1 MNEHTETVL
10 DYPQIKRDLH
20 AYTVTPMG
28 NALAAQLHPVTERA
42 VLEYQLRETSEMVTL
57 LAADDAPPLS
67 SLVDV
72 RSHLPMLSIEGFS
85 LDPQQLL
92 DVADCLES
100 IQRLRRFAHDAPSH
114 AVLLRRRLTRLADF
128 GILLRLIRHAIDE
141 QGRVRDHAS
150 PALSEIRQELWRLR
164 DRIQRQLHT
173 VMAEHKAVVQ
183 DAIVTIRNDRFVIP
197 LKADS
202 RRTLGGIVHGE
213 SASGATVYVEPEKV
227 VELNNQLRH
236 AQSEEERAIRA
247 VLRDLTVRVAAQRT
261 PLDQA
266 LGLVGEVDAVCAKG
280 HLSLHMRGAAPQFA
294 PDARLALREARHPL
308 LTTPV
313 PIDICIEPERR
324 TLVITG
330 PNTGGKTAV
339 LKTLGLLVLMAQSG
353 LHIPAS
359 SDSIL
364 PIFTDV
370 FVDIGDEQSLQQ
382 NLSTFSAHLANMCS
396 MLPQLSPQALVLLDE
411 LGAGT
416 DPMEGGDLGVALLEA
431 FQPSGA
437 TMVVTTHHSTI
448 KTFAM
453 TTPSIACAAVQ
464 FDLATLQPR
473 YHLTYGLPGRSQ
485 AFAIAEKL
493 GVPPSIIERAQH
505 EATLTQRRSEQLLA
519 SLECQRQTL
528 EAEQQRLQTER
539 ADSERM
545 HHAAQQLL
553 AEAQAEDARVRR
565 GLYAEGQDLLK
576 TARKELDDALAD
588 LRRQMPAASRIAFPQ
603 EAWERAVQ
611 TVTSLAVEPPE
622 VPSAPQPFQVGEH
635 VRVRQLNLVGRVL
648 AEAAANGTLQVAVG
662 TKTLTVPAVDLER
675 ASQSDIEA
683 PAKQVRPGRRSQHR
697 RTVTESSITPELRLM
712 GMTVDEAMPAVEQY
726 IDRACRHGMSQ
737 VRLVHG
743 SGRGRLRDAV
753 AEVLRHHPLVSRFH
767 AGDGGG
773 RMTIVELE
781 RCEA

>member
-10 DYPQIKRDLH
+10 DYTQIKRDLQ

-42 VLEYQLRETSEMVTL
+42 VLEYQLRETSEMATL
-57 LAADDAPPLS
+57 LAAGDAPPLT

-72 RSHLPMLSIEGFS
+72 RSLLPMLSIEGFS

-100 IQRLRRFAHDAPSH
+100 VQRLRRFAHDAPPQ
-114 AVLLRRRLTRLADF
+114 AVLIRRRLTRLADF
-128 GILLRLIRHAIDE
+128 GILLRLIRHALDE

-150 PALSEIRQELWRLR
+150 PALLEIRQELWRLR
-164 DRIQRQLHT
+164 DRIQRQLHA
-173 VMAEHKAVVQ
+173 VMAAHKAVVQ
-183 DAIVTIRNDRFVIP
+183 EAIVTIRNDRFVIP

-213 SASGATVYVEPEKV
+213 SASGATVYVEPEKI
-227 VELNNQLRH
+227 VELNNQLLH
-236 AQSEEERAIRA
+236 AQSAEERAIRA
-247 VLRDLTVRVAAQRT
+247 VLRDLTVRVAAQRA
-261 PLDQA
+261 PLQA
-266 LGLVGEVDAVCAKG
+266 LGRVGEIDVVCAKG
-280 HLSLHMRGAAPQFA
+280 HLSLHMHGAAPQFS
-294 PDARLALREARHPL
+294 PDARLELREARHPL
-308 LTTPV
+308 LTAPV
-313 PIDICIEPERR
+313 PIDIRVEPERR

-359 SDSIL
+359 PDSIL
-364 PIFTDV
+364 PIYTAV
-370 FVDIGDEQSLQQ
+370 FVDVGDEQSLQQ
-382 NLSTFSAHLANMCS
+382 NLSTFSAHLANICS

-416 DPMEGGDLGVALLEA
+416 DPMEGGDLGVALLETL
-431 FQPSGA
+431 QHSGA
-437 TMVVTTHHSTI
+437 TTVVTTHHSTI

-453 TTPSIACAAVQ
+453 TTPAIACAAVQ

-473 YHLTYGLPGRSQ
+473 YRLTYGLPGRSQ

-493 GVPPSIIERAQH
+493 GVPPSIIARAQH
-505 EATLTQRRSEQLLA
+505 ETTMTQLRSEQLLA

-528 EAEQQRLQTER
+528 EAEQQRLQKER
-539 ADSERM
+539 ADIERM
-545 HHAAQQLL
+545 RHAAQQLL
-553 AEAQAEDARVRR
+553 AEAQAEDTRVRR
-565 GLYAEGQDLLK
+565 RLYAEGQDLLT
-576 TARKELDDALAD
+576 TARKELDGTLAD
-588 LRRQMPAASRIAFPQ
+588 LRRKVPAASRIAFPQ
-603 EAWERAVQ
+603 AAWERAVQ
-611 TVTSLAVEPPE
+611 TVTSLAAEPPE
-622 VPSAPQPFQVGEH
+622 VSPPPQPFQVGEP
-635 VRVRQLNLVGRVL
+635 VRVRQLNIVGRVL
-648 AEAAANGTLQVAVG
+648 TEAAANGTQQVTVG

-675 ASQSDIEA
+675 VRESDTETPSQQA
-683 PAKQVRPGRRSQHR
+683 VPVRRSQHR
-697 RTVTESSITPELRLM
+697 RAAAEPSLAPELRLM
-712 GMTVDEAMPAVEQY
+712 GMTVDEALPAVEQY

-743 SGRGRLRDAV
+743 IGRGRLRDAI
-753 AEVLRHHPLVSRFH
+753 AEVLRHHPLVCRFH
-767 AGDGGG
+767 VDESGG
-773 RMTIVELE
+773 RITIVELE